1 MIPRYSRKEMSSIW
15 SDENKFK
22 VWLEIEVLATEAQV
36 KLGLV
41 PLKSF
46 QNIKKKARFNVEKIL
61 KIEEE
66 VKHDVIAFLTNVG
79 EYVGLDS
86 RFIHLGMTSSD
97 VIDTALSVQMK
108 QAGEII
114 LKDLISANKTLYKKA
129 KQYKYLTMIGR
140 THGVHA
146 EPITLG
152 LKFALWYDEMN
163 RNIERWKRA
172 LDVIS
177 VGQISGAVGTYEHI
191 SPEVEKFVC
200 KKLGLKTTNISTQ
213 ILQRD
218 RHAEYMSALA
228 IIASSIEKFTTE
240 IRHLQKTE
248 TLELEEYFSSG
259 QKGSSA
265 MPHKKNPI
273 LSERLSGMARVL
285 RGNALAAFEN
295 ISLWHERDISHSSV
309 ERIIIPDS
317 TILMDYMLNQFNK
330 LIDTLVINE
339 GNIKKNLELTNGLV
353 FSQTVLLKL
362 IEKKMKREQAYKIVQ
377 TVAMK
382 CWKEKISFLKLLK
395 EDKEVM
401 KYLSDKELADIFNY
415 DKSKKNV
422 DFIFERVEIKSEKG
436 F

>member
-1 MIPRYSRKEMSSIW
+1 MIPRYSRKEMASVW

-22 VWLEIEVLATEAQV
+22 VWLEIEILAAEAQCR
-36 KLGLV
+36 LGYV
-41 PLKSF
+41 PLKSLR
-46 QNIKKKARFNVEKIL
+46 NIKKNAAFDTDKIL

-79 EYVGLDS
+79 SYIGIDS

-97 VIDTALSVQMK
+97 VIDTALSVHMK
-108 QAGEII
+108 EAGEII
-114 LKDLISANKTLYKKA
+114 LDDLKKVRDSLYKKA
-129 KQYKYLTMIGR
+129 KKYKYLSMIGR

-152 LKFALWYDEMN
+152 LKFALWYDEIN

-172 LDVIS
+172 VEVIS

-191 SPEVEKFVC
+191 SPEVEKYIC
-200 KKLGLKTTNISTQ
+200 KKLGLKTTKISTQ

-218 RHAEYMSALA
+218 RHAEYMSVLA
-228 IIASSIEKFTTE
+228 IITSSIEKFTTE

-248 TLELEEYFSSG
+248 TLELEEYFSAG

-265 MPHKKNPI
+265 MPHKKNPVTC
-273 LSERLSGMARVL
+273 ERLSGLARVL
-285 RGNALAAFEN
+285 RGNALASFEN
-295 ISLWHERDISHSSV
+295 IALWHERDISHSSV

-317 TILMDYMLNQFNK
+317 AILTDYILNQFDKIIEN
-330 LIDTLVINE
+330 IVVNE
-339 GNIKKNLELTNGLV
+339 DNIRKNLELTNGLL

-382 CWKEKISFLKLLK
+382 CWKEKVSFLGLLK
-395 EDKEVM
+395 KDREVL
-401 KYLSDKELADIFNY
+401 KYLSHKELDDVFNY
-415 DKSKKNV
+415 DKSKRNI
-422 DFIFERVEIKSEKG
+422 DFIFRRTGIK
-436 F
+436 

>member
-1 MIPRYSRKEMSSIW
+1 MSSIW

-22 VWLEIEVLATEAQV
+22 IWLNIEILATEAQTR
-36 KLGLV
+36 LGLV
-41 PLKSF
+41 PKNALS
-46 QNIKKKARFNVEKIL
+46 NIKKKARFSVDKIL

-79 EYVGLDS
+79 EYIGIDS

-108 QAGEII
+108 MAGELI
-114 LKDLISANKTLYKKA
+114 LKDLAEVKKSLYKKA
-129 KQYKYLTMIGR
+129 KKYKYLTMIGR

-146 EPITLG
+146 EPVTLG
-152 LKFALWYDEMN
+152 IKFALWYDEMS

-172 LDVIS
+172 IDVIS
-177 VGQISGAVGTYEHI
+177 IGQISGAVGTYEHI

-200 KKLGLKTTNISTQ
+200 KELGLRTTNISTQ

-218 RHAEYMSALA
+218 RHAEYMSTLA
-228 IIASSIEKFTTE
+228 IIASSLEKFTTE

-248 TLELEEYFSSG
+248 TLEIEEYFSSG

-273 LSERLSGMARVL
+273 LSERLSGMARVM

-295 ISLWHERDISHSSV
+295 IPLWHERDISHSSV

-317 TILMDYMLNQFNK
+317 TILMDYMLAQFTK
-330 LIDTLVINE
+330 LIDNLVINE
-339 GNIKKNLELTNGLV
+339 VNIKKNLELTNGLV

-362 IEKKMKREQAYKIVQ
+362 IEKKMKREQAYRIVQ

-395 EDKEVM
+395 EDKDVM
-401 KYLSDKELADIFNY
+401 KYLNEKELNEIFNY

-422 DFIFERVEIKSEKG
+422 DFIFRRVGLNGKVNS
-436 F
+436 

>member
-1 MIPRYSRKEMSSIW
+1 MIPRYSRTEMSSIW
-15 SDENKFK
+15 SDENKFRI
-22 VWLEIEVLATEAQV
+22 WLDIEILACESQSR
-36 KLGLV
+36 LGLV
-41 PLKSF
+41 PKKSLN
-46 QNIKKKARFNVEKIL
+46 NIRKKAAFDVGKIL

-66 VKHDVIAFLTNVG
+66 VKHDVIAFLTNVS
-79 EYVGLDS
+79 EYVGMDS

-114 LKDLISANKTLYKKA
+114 LEDLSEVTKTLREKA

-163 RNIERWKRA
+163 RNVERWKRCIE
-172 LDVIS
+172 VIS

-191 SPEVEKFVC
+191 SPEVEKYVC

-218 RHAEYMSALA
+218 RHAEYMSVLA
-228 IIASSIEKFTTE
+228 IIGSSIEKFTTE

-248 TLELEEYFSSG
+248 THELEEYFSSR

-273 LSERLSGMARVL
+273 TAERLSGLARVL

-295 ISLWHERDISHSSV
+295 IALWHERDISHSSV

-317 TILMDYMLNQFNK
+317 TILIDYTLHQFKK
-330 LIDTLVINE
+330 LMYKLVVNE
-339 GNIKKNLELTNGLV
+339 DNIKRNLELTNGLV

-377 TVAMK
+377 DVAMK
-382 CWKEKISFLKLLK
+382 CWREKISFLTLL
-395 EDKEVM
+395 
-401 KYLSDKELADIFNY
+401 
-415 DKSKKNV
+415 
-422 DFIFERVEIKSEKG
+422 
-436 F
+436 

>member
-1 MIPRYSRKEMSSIW
+1 MIPRYSRNIMSSIW

-22 VWLEIEVLATEAQV
+22 IWLDIEILATEAQTR
-36 KLGLV
+36 LGLV
-41 PLKSF
+41 PKSSLS
-46 QNIKKKARFNVEKIL
+46 NIKKKARYNVEKIL
-61 KIEEE
+61 EIEEE

-79 EYVGLDS
+79 EYVGIDS

-108 QAGEII
+108 MAGEII
-114 LKDLISANKTLYKKA
+114 LKDLIEVNKSLYKKA
-129 KQYKYLTMIGR
+129 KKYKYLTMIGR

-146 EPITLG
+146 EPVTLG
-152 LKFALWYDEMN
+152 IKFALWYDEMN
-163 RNIERWKRA
+163 RNIERWRRA
-172 LDVIS
+172 INIIS

-200 KKLGLKTTNISTQ
+200 KKLGLRTTNISTQ

-218 RHAEYMSALA
+218 RHAEYMSSLA

-248 TLELEEYFSSG
+248 TLEMEEFFSSG

-273 LSERLSGMARVL
+273 LSERLSGMARVM

-295 ISLWHERDISHSSV
+295 IPLWHERDISHSSV

-317 TILMDYMLNQFNK
+317 TILMDYMLNQFFK
-330 LIDTLVINE
+330 LIDNLVINE

-395 EDKEVM
+395 EDDEVM
-401 KYLSDKELADIFNY
+401 KYLTEKELSEIFNY

-422 DFIFERVEIKSEKG
+422 DFIFRRVGIK
-436 F
+436 

>member
-15 SDENKFK
+15 SDDSKFK
-22 VWLEIEVLATEAQV
+22 IWLDIELLATEAQS

-41 PLKSF
+41 PKRSF
-46 QNIKKKARFNVEKIL
+46 INIKKKARFNADKIL

-79 EYVGLDS
+79 EYVGIDS

-108 QAGEII
+108 LAGEII
-114 LKDLISANKTLYKKA
+114 LRDLIEVNKSLYKKA
-129 KQYKYLTMIGR
+129 KKYKYLTMIGR

-146 EPITLG
+146 EPVTLG
-152 LKFALWYDEMN
+152 IKFALWYDEMN
-163 RNIERWKRA
+163 RNLERWRRA
-172 LDVIS
+172 IDVIS

-248 TLELEEYFSSG
+248 TLELEEYFSAG

-273 LSERLSGMARVL
+273 LSERLSGMARVM

-295 ISLWHERDISHSSV
+295 IPLWHERDISHSSV

-317 TILMDYMLNQFNK
+317 TILMDYMLNQFSK
-330 LIDTLVINE
+330 LTDNLVINE
-339 GNIKKNLELTNGLV
+339 NNIKRNLELTNGLV

-395 EDKEVM
+395 EDKEVI
-401 KYLSDKELADIFNY
+401 KYLSEKELSDIFNY

-422 DFIFERVEIKSEKG
+422 DFIFKRVGIN
-436 F
+436 

>member
-1 MIPRYSRKEMSSIW
+1 MIPRYSRKEMSSVW

-22 VWLEIEVLATEAQV
+22 VWLEIEILAAEAQCR
-36 KLGLV
+36 LGYV
-41 PLKSF
+41 PLKSLR
-46 QNIKKKARFNVEKIL
+46 NIKKSAEFDTDKIL

-66 VKHDVIAFLTNVG
+66 VKHDMIAFLTNVG
-79 EYVGLDS
+79 SYIGIDS

-97 VIDTALSVQMK
+97 VIDTALSVHMK
-108 QAGEII
+108 EAGNII
-114 LKDLISANKTLYKKA
+114 LDDLKKVRDTLYRKA
-129 KQYKYLTMIGR
+129 KKYKYLSMIGR

-152 LKFALWYDEMN
+152 LKFALWYDETN

-172 LDVIS
+172 VEVIS

-191 SPEVEKFVC
+191 SPEVEKYVC
-200 KKLGLKTTNISTQ
+200 KKLGLKTTKISTQ

-218 RHAEYMSALA
+218 RHAEYMSVLA
-228 IIASSIEKFTTE
+228 IIASSVEKFTTE

-248 TLELEEYFSSG
+248 TLELEEFFSAG

-265 MPHKKNPI
+265 MPHKKNPVTC
-273 LSERLSGMARVL
+273 ERLSGLARIL
-285 RGNALAAFEN
+285 RGNALASFEN
-295 ISLWHERDISHSSV
+295 IALWHERDISHSSV

-317 TILMDYMLNQFNK
+317 TILADYILFQFNN
-330 LIDTLVINE
+330 LMENLVVNE
-339 GNIKKNLELTNGLV
+339 DNIRKNLELTNGLL

-382 CWKEKISFLKLLK
+382 CWKEKVSFMGLLK
-395 EDKEVM
+395 KDREVL
-401 KYLSDKELADIFNY
+401 KYLSLKELDDVFSY
-415 DKSKKNV
+415 DKSKRNI
-422 DFIFERVEIKSEKG
+422 DFIFRRTGIK
-436 F
+436 

>member
-1 MIPRYSRKEMSSIW
+1 MSSIW
-15 SDENKFK
+15 SDENKFRI
-22 VWLEIEVLATEAQV
+22 WLEIEISATEAQCN
-36 KLGLV
+36 LGLV
-41 PLKSF
+41 PRSSF
-46 QNIKKKARFNVEKIL
+46 LNIKKKAKFNADKIL
-61 KIEEE
+61 EIEEV

-79 EYVGLDS
+79 EYVGMDS

-108 QAGEII
+108 TAGEII
-114 LKDLISANKTLYKKA
+114 LKDLKEVSRSLYKKA
-129 KQYKYLTMIGR
+129 KKYKYLTMIGR

-146 EPITLG
+146 EPVTLG
-152 LKFALWYDEMN
+152 IKFALWYDEMN
-163 RNIERWKRA
+163 RNIQRWKRA
-172 LDVIS
+172 VEVIS

-248 TLELEEYFSSG
+248 TLEMEEYFSSG

-273 LSERLSGMARVL
+273 LSERLSGMARVM

-317 TILMDYMLNQFNK
+317 TILMDYMLYQFGK
-330 LIDTLVINE
+330 LIDNLVINE
-339 GNIKKNLELTNGLV
+339 DNIKKNLELTNGLV

-377 TVAMK
+377 TVTMK
-382 CWKEKISFLKLLK
+382 CWKEKVSFLKLLK

-401 KYLSDKELADIFNY
+401 KFLNQNELAEIFNY

-422 DFIFERVEIKSEKG
+422 DFIFKRTGII
-436 F
+436 

>member
-1 MIPRYSRKEMSSIW
+1 MIERYSRKEMSSVW
-15 SDENKFK
+15 SDENKYK
-22 VWLEIEVLATEAQV
+22 IWLDIEILAAESQCR
-36 KLGLV
+36 LGLI
-41 PLKSF
+41 PEKSF
-46 QNIKKKARFNVEKIL
+46 RNIKKNSKFNVKRIL
-61 KIEEE
+61 QIEEK

-79 EYVGLDS
+79 ENVGIDS

-114 LKDLISANKTLYKKA
+114 MKDLFRLKKVLFAKA
-129 KQYKYLTMIGR
+129 KKYKFLSMIGR

-172 LDVIS
+172 VDVIS
-177 VGQISGAVGTYEHI
+177 AGQISGAVGTYEHI

-218 RHAEYMSALA
+218 RHAEYMSVLA

-248 TLELEEYFSSG
+248 TLELEEFFSAG

-273 LSERLSGMARVL
+273 TCERLSGLARVF
-285 RGNALAAFEN
+285 RGNALASFEN
-295 ISLWHERDISHSSV
+295 IALWHERDISHSSV

-317 TILMDYMLNQFNK
+317 TILMDYILHQFTELTDKLVVNK
-330 LIDTLVINE
+330 E
-339 GNIKKNLELTNGLV
+339 NIGKNLELTNGLL

-362 IEKKMKREQAYKIVQ
+362 IEKKMKREDAYKIVQ

-395 EDKEVM
+395 DDKNVM
-401 KYLSDKELADIFNY
+401 KFLSEKELTGIFSY
-415 DKSKKNV
+415 DKSKKHI
-422 DFIFERVEIKSEKG
+422 DFIFRRTGIK
-436 F
+436 

>member
-1 MIPRYSRKEMSSIW
+1 MSSIW

-22 VWLEIEVLATEAQV
+22 VWLEIEILATEAQTR
-36 KLGLV
+36 LGLV
-41 PLKSF
+41 PKSSLI
-46 QNIKKKARFNVEKIL
+46 NIKKKARFNVDKIL

-79 EYVGLDS
+79 EYVGIDS

-108 QAGEII
+108 MAGEII
-114 LKDLISANKTLYKKA
+114 LKDLIEVKKSLYKKA
-129 KQYKYLTMIGR
+129 KKYKYLTMIGR

-146 EPITLG
+146 EPVTLG
-152 LKFALWYDEMN
+152 IKFALWYDEMN

-172 LDVIS
+172 VEVIS
-177 VGQISGAVGTYEHI
+177 IGQISGAVGTYEHI
-191 SPEVEKFVC
+191 SPQVEKFVC
-200 KKLGLKTTNISTQ
+200 KELGLRTTNISTQ

-218 RHAEYMSALA
+218 RHAEYMSTLA
-228 IIASSIEKFTTE
+228 IIASSLEKFTTE

-248 TLELEEYFSSG
+248 TLEMEEYFSSG

-273 LSERLSGMARVL
+273 LSERLSGMARVI

-295 ISLWHERDISHSSV
+295 IPLWHERDISHSSV

-317 TILMDYMLNQFNK
+317 TILMDYMLTQFTK
-330 LIDTLVINE
+330 LIDNLVINE
-339 GNIKKNLELTNGLV
+339 ENIKKNLELTNGLV

-395 EDKEVM
+395 EDKDVM
-401 KYLSDKELADIFNY
+401 KYLNEKELNEIFNY

-422 DFIFERVEIKSEKG
+422 DFIFRRVGIK
-436 F
+436 

>member
-1 MIPRYSRKEMSSIW
+1 MSSIW

-22 VWLEIEVLATEAQV
+22 IWLEIEILATEAQTRS
-36 KLGLV
+36 GLV
-41 PLKSF
+41 PKSSLS
-46 QNIKKKARFNVEKIL
+46 NIKKKAKFNVDKIL

-79 EYVGLDS
+79 EYVGIDS

-108 QAGEII
+108 MAGEII
-114 LKDLISANKTLYKKA
+114 LKDLIEVKKSLYKKA
-129 KQYKYLTMIGR
+129 KKYKYLTMIGR

-152 LKFALWYDEMN
+152 IKFALWYDEMN

-172 LDVIS
+172 VEVIS
-177 VGQISGAVGTYEHI
+177 IGQISGAVGTYEHI

-200 KKLGLKTTNISTQ
+200 KELGLRTTNISTQ

-218 RHAEYMSALA
+218 RHAEYMSTLA

-248 TLELEEYFSSG
+248 TLEMEEYFSSG

-273 LSERLSGMARVL
+273 LSERLSGMARVM

-295 ISLWHERDISHSSV
+295 IPLWHERDISHSSV

-317 TILMDYMLNQFNK
+317 TILMDYMLAQFTK
-330 LIDTLVINE
+330 LIDNLVINE
-339 GNIKKNLELTNGLV
+339 ANIKKNLELTNGLV

-395 EDKEVM
+395 DDKEVM
-401 KYLSDKELADIFNY
+401 KYLKEKELNEIFNY

-422 DFIFERVEIKSEKG
+422 DFIFRRVGIK
-436 F
+436 

>member
-1 MIPRYSRKEMSSIW
+1 MIQRYSRNEISSIW
-15 SDENKFK
+15 SDENKFRI
-22 VWLEIEVLATEAQV
+22 WLEIEILAAEAQS

-41 PLKSF
+41 PNESLK
-46 QNIKKKARFNVEKIL
+46 NIKKKAKFNVERIL

-79 EYVGLDS
+79 EYVGIDS

-114 LKDLISANKTLYKKA
+114 LNDLVEVNKVLHKKA
-129 KQYKYLTMIGR
+129 NEYKYLTMIGR

-163 RNIERWKRA
+163 RNIERLKRA
-172 LDVIS
+172 VEIIS
-177 VGQISGAVGTYEHI
+177 IGQISGAVGTYEHI
-191 SPEVEKFVC
+191 SPEVEKYVC

-218 RHAEYMSALA
+218 RHAEYMSTLA

-248 TLELEEYFSSG
+248 TLELEEYFFSG

-273 LSERLSGMARVL
+273 TCERLSGMARVL
-285 RGNALAAFEN
+285 RGNAMASLEN
-295 ISLWHERDISHSSV
+295 IPLWHERDISHSSV
-309 ERIIIPDS
+309 ERIVIPDS
-317 TILMDYMLNQFNK
+317 TILLDYMLDQFTK
-330 LIDTLVINE
+330 IIDNLVVNE
-339 GNIKKNLELTNGLV
+339 DNIKKNLELTNGLV

-395 EDKEVM
+395 EDIEVM
-401 KYLSDKELADIFNY
+401 KYLSEKELKEIFNY
-415 DKSKKNV
+415 EKSKKNV
-422 DFIFERVEIKSEKG
+422 DFIFERVGIT
-436 F
+436 